1 MKKLIIIGLF
11 TFLVNLTYG
20 QDETRIRFVEVH
32 GEYFGNL
39 KVVQNE
45 LKVPVNQPGVGIS
58 INLGK
63 KYLSSVFEYNYRVFD
78 LKPIA
83 GPRLKYH
90 EILFGARY
98 FPMIP
103 TFMIGKLATRIT
115 AGALVGFDMEPNW
128 RYLFFGGLFFSPIR
142 SANGISF
149 NFVYRPKEYTA
160 SGYIFE
166 PSYSLRLGII
176 IGPSFNKK

>member
-1 MKKLIIIGLF
+1 MQKLILIGLF

-20 QDETRIRFVEVH
+20 QEDIRIRFVEVH

-39 KVVQNE
+39 KVLQNNS
-45 LKVPVNQPGVGIS
+45 KVAVNQPGVGIS

-63 KYLSSVFEYNYRVFD
+63 KFLSSVLGYNYRVFD

-83 GPRLKYH
+83 GPKVKYH
-90 EILFGARY
+90 EIMFGVRY

-142 SANGISF
+142 SANGVSL
-149 NFVYRPKEYTA
+149 NLVYRPKKYTA
-160 SGYIFE
+160 SGYNFE
-166 PSYSLRLGII
+166 PSYAIRLGII
-176 IGPSFNKK
+176 FGPSFK